1 MSDWDPAELAA
12 FGDADEIDISSER
25 PDGTLRPFVT
35 IWAVRVGD
43 DLYVRSAHGPDNP
56 WYRRAARVGARAH
69 PGRRP
74 GARRHVRGGRP
85 RGRHDLHAEYHRKYD
100 QYGSAVVDPVVSALS
115 ETATLRVTPR

>member
-1 MSDWDPAELAA
+1 
-12 FGDADEIDISSER
+12 
-25 PDGTLRPFVT
+25 VT

-56 WYRRAARVGARAH
+56 WYRHAVASGMGRIRAGALERDVAY
-69 PGRRP
+69 
-74 GARRHVRGGRP
+74 GASDP
-85 RGRHDLHAEYHRKYD
+85 ALAAALHAEYHRKYD

>member
-25 PDGTLRPFVT
+25 PDGTRRPFVT

-43 DLYVRSAHGPDNP
+43 DLYVRSAHGPDNG
-56 WYRRAARVGARAH
+56 WYRRAAAAGLGRIRAGARERDVAFG
-69 PGRRP
+69 PADP
-74 GARRHVRGGRP
+74 AIAD
-85 RGRHDLHAEYHRKYD
+85 DLHAEYHRKYD

-115 ETATLRVTPR
+115 ETSTLRVAPR